1 MDREIPRQ
9 QQIEQLIRS
18 SERSRAFLSAEVHS
32 LKAKLDVPARVRS
45 SLKGNP
51 GGWMLGSAASG
62 LFASLLFRRK
72 PAKAAVAKTGKK
84 SSHTIRFLALILTVV
99 RPLAKVWL
107 TGQLKNHLAGGTSR
121 IISANRKHPDRSFQ

>member
-1 MDREIPRQ
+1 MDRKLPRQ

-18 SERSRAFLSAEVHS
+18 SEQSRRFLTAEVRS

-72 PAKAAVAKTGKK
+72 PAKPAPTTVVKEASK
-84 SSHTIRFLALILTVV
+84 SIGLLALILTVV
-99 RPLAKVWL
+99 QPLAKIWL
-107 TGQLKNHLAGGTSR
+107 TGHLKSYLAGGSSR
-121 IISANRKHPDRSFQ
+121 LVSFSRK

>member
-1 MDREIPRQ
+1 M
-9 QQIEQLIRS
+9 IRS
-18 SERSRAFLSAEVHS
+18 SDQSRRFLTAEVRS

-51 GGWMLGSAASG
+51 GGWILGSAASG

-72 PAKAAVAKTGKK
+72 PAKPAPAKAVKQASK
-84 SSHTIRFLALILTVV
+84 SIGLLALILSVI

-107 TGQLKNHLAGGTSR
+107 TGQLKSYLAGNSSR
-121 IISANRKHPDRSFQ
+121 DVSFSRK

>member
-1 MDREIPRQ
+1 MDRKIPKH

-18 SERSRAFLSAEVHS
+18 SEQSRTFLTAEVQS
-32 LKAKLDVPARVRS
+32 LKAKLDVPARVRN

-51 GGWMLGSAASG
+51 GGWILGSAASG

-72 PAKAAVAKTGKK
+72 TAKPARLKTGKK
-84 SSHTIRFLALILTVV
+84 LSSPIRFLALILTVV

-107 TGQLKNHLAGGTSR
+107 TGQLKNYLAGGASR
-121 IISANRKHPDRSFQ
+121 LVSPNRNRPDRSFQ